1 MGAYWEMNK
10 ISILTSR
17 ERTSKSG
24 VQSNIA
30 LQLVDIQQRRIPLE
44 ELLTALR
51 ENRRGKGLY
60 LEPTDRQVMEI
71 WGQVDVFQS
80 AIASWCMSSLT
91 FAQTK
96 SDAPTA
102 GLQKLSVRVE
112 TIRPAPQMVAS
123 DQ

>member
-1 MGAYWEMNK
+1 
-10 ISILTSR
+10 
-17 ERTSKSG
+17 
-24 VQSNIA
+24 
-30 LQLVDIQQRRIPLE
+30 LE
-44 ELLTALR
+44 EVLTALR

-80 AIASWCMSSLT
+80 AIVSWCISSLT

-96 SDAPTA
+96 SEAPTA
-102 GLQKLSVRVE
+102 GLQKLSARLE
-112 TIRPAPQMVAS
+112 TIRPVPQRVAD